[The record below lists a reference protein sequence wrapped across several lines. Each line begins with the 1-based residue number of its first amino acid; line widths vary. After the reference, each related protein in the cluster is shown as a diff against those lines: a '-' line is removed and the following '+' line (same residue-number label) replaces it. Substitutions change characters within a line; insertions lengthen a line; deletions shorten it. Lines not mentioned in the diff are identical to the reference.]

1 MANEAKIGTVEYATL
16 KEAFAAAKKGD
27 TITLLTDI
35 TLTEQ
40 INITDQEVLSGIT
53 LDGDGHTITCATT
66 NDPRQGGGSALYF
79 GNANDGKWA
88 TGISIKNLNMEG
100 KARFAIFLC
109 GGTTSN
115 FENVNISGEYY
126 IAVNLYGTHGATFKN
141 CDISN
146 SFDGAYYDA
155 TVWTNVAAQNPIILE
170 NSKIDRITIN
180 GYTEANTLAPKIFV
194 DKTPPQPL
202 SPLMMAPSATTRPS
216 ASVRPAKATSS
227 SKRKRAKPML
237 RIMSQRSTELN
248 MEPSEPLSLL
258 LRTVTP
264 SLSSVI
270 SPSIRL

>member
-1 MANEAKIGTVEYATL
+1 MANEAKIGNTEYATL

-27 TITLLTDI
+27 TITLLTNI

-40 INITDQEVLSGIT
+40 IDVTDQDILSGIT

-66 NDPRQGGGSALYF
+66 DDPSQSGGSALYF
-79 GNANDGKWA
+79 GNANAGKWA
-88 TGISIKNLNMEG
+88 TGVSIKNLNMEG

-126 IAVNLYGTHGATFKN
+126 IAVNLYGTHGATFKDCN
-141 CDISN
+141 ISN

-170 NSKIDRITIN
+170 NSTIDKITIN

-194 DKTPPQPL
+194 DKN
-202 SPLMMAPSATTRPS
+202 SSTTVIS
-216 ASVRPAKATSS
+216 LDDGTVSKNKILGVSQSS
-227 SKRKRAKPML
+227 EGNVTIKTLDGDTYVENYVAEVSGVN
-237 RIMSQRSTELN
+237 T
-248 MEPSEPLSLL
+248 EPSEPLSQP
-258 LRTVTP
+258 LRTATP
-264 SLSSVI
+264 LRSSAT
-270 SPSIRL
+270 SPSTRP